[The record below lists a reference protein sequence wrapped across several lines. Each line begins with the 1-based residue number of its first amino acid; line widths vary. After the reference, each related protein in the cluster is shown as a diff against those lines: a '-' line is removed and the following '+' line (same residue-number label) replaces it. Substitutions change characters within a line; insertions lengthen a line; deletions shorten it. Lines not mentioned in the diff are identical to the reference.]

1 MAEEKVIEMYV
12 AGLLL
17 DPNTKTPVVVLKN
30 ETDDIHL
37 PIWIGMAEATSIG
50 SAIKNLKTG
59 RPLTHDL
66 MQDIFFKVGLELR
79 RVIVNDLK
87 DATYFAEIILS
98 MGDEAFVLDARPS
111 DAIALAV
118 RSECPVFVH
127 ERVIEKAQI
136 AFSKNLQESG
146 KVESLSEE
154 TAEVL
159 AGEEES
165 MDQSS
170 VDFTEIDKDK
180 WNELLE
186 DLNIEDFK
194 WEC

>member
-1 MAEEKVIEMYV
+1 
-12 AGLLL
+12 
-17 DPNTKTPVVVLKN
+17 
-30 ETDDIHL
+30 
-37 PIWIGMAEATSIG
+37 MAEATSIG